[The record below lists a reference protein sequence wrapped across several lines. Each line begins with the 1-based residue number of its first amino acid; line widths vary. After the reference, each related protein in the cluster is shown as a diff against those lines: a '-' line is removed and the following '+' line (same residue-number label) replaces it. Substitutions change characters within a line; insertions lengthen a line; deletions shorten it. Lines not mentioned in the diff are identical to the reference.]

1 MNNRSVTDTHRHKR
15 YRSTGLFLAG
25 IAILLFLMPAIVSA
39 GTITA
44 TTSFTPAQAG
54 RTWMDVGGVWNGA
67 ANVTATTGDTFSL
80 TLSNAGTI
88 SYDMLVL
95 VNLPVNFNYVP
106 GTAAVSGNASCT
118 TVPTVAASQVA
129 DILNFNL
136 GPVVGLVGYD
146 MPVGCALTFT
156 YGLTVAAPKTDGTY
170 LVIPSWQGATADGV
184 PRNLSPIQPSGTT
197 TQSVLIQNG
206 ATIITKNQNPA
217 GVPKTVGDPV
227 NWDVVVVNT
236 GLGGLFNV
244 DIDES
249 AINPGAA
256 LTLTGMAV
264 TAPALPVASSP
275 AAAIRRLPY
284 LAPGVSYVATVNSTV
299 TACTNIDNTVTTTD
313 ITGGTTKN
321 TSGHVALDLKEPA
334 VTATIPAVTVPY
346 SGTAAVTIPVQ
357 NTGAGPAASIT
368 LESDF
373 PSRNLTVSGVGA
385 GWSYNAGSGLFT
397 YSAGNLASGATS
409 NLTFNL
415 AATNICTFSSQT
427 IQWTTNFKNVCNTT
441 NYAVPTQFSTVNAPA
456 TAPTVTLNK
465 TTPSNRVVA
474 GQSSSY
480 TITLN
485 ATNKGNIT
493 TDPFSVTDTLPAGI
507 TGISLTVPGGTST
520 TCSGSCS
527 GGDTITWS
535 VPQATALPV
544 NLVVNFTVPLTSPC
558 LGGTIISNSASVSAT
573 STQSCSLSTTSP
585 TASILLQNNPVGFVT
600 QLFDVTAAS
609 FETGN
614 HDAGTLGIRDA
625 GEGAFIPFYAS
636 YTFSGAPTPYAGTW
650 AGSTYYDNFGTLP
663 DMNLNSGLLTVSLD
677 GAGAIPFPNA
687 NANITCGSGTVA
699 GNNCKGGITIKLD
712 DLAGAGYFN
721 DANVAGHTLRIDYST
736 TASDQDLPLPG
747 VTRAVTELVTL
758 QVFNGGAG
766 GCGPVNPTYTQGAFY
781 SISRAVPAPTL
792 SAFHLDATPAP
803 IIDVCE
809 PLNFTLN
816 VGNGT
821 AYNPSNILA
830 TILNN
835 ASNYNYVDPP
845 TPTYG
850 GLFNAGNIIYTPN
863 AGVNPTF
870 ALNPASTTLS
880 ASGAITF
887 RGNRKASSGVS
898 PTSLSARID
907 YDDSQYNS
915 SGARDFSP
923 TGVAPGVTASWTPMF
938 VRSGNITVLATPQ
951 NFTITSNKATWD
963 VYVTNGGNGVA
974 YNAQLSNTV
983 GNTLA
988 PYGMSPNTTATDAA
1002 NAATTCL
1009 PNLNCN
1015 VSVAGQVMNWNL
1027 GDIPPGATKKIS
1039 VVVDVTG
1046 GICTIAMPANSI
1058 VARWGCGGVWQQTQ
1072 TSNSPSFTL
1081 PSGQMQVVHDSTA
1094 SVCKLCENGTDQIVV
1109 RNTGS
1114 AHIYNTTA
1122 SEVLNPATTG
1132 IDIISGTV
1140 EYQTVGS
1147 SGISLWIAG
1156 GNPSG
1161 AGTGASPYQWTS
1173 AQIPPLADLAPVGE
1187 SGIYEVRIRFS
1198 LSSSNLTSSAFP
1210 VLTASAAGSIAC
1222 GTAVS
1227 SPGTPFSIP
1236 VQKPDITVT
1245 KTGINRTVVGGA
1257 VGSGVFT
1264 DTTYAGNGDI
1274 VEWKVS
1280 VQNTNAVVPTHY
1292 TRFADIFTANNATLR
1307 QLVQNDNG
1315 DVNGV
1320 ISSNSGFL
1328 INPIPPS
1335 TTRTFYIQETVGNAC
1350 IASNNTAD
1358 VTWGCTAAVDAQGR
1372 NALINPPSVAAKNLD
1387 PSGLNMT
1394 PAFGTFVAGVPAT
1407 QTITSLPGGRAS
1419 IDVRVTN
1426 SGGTA
1431 TGLTLT
1437 DTFPAGMQLD
1447 ASVAP
1452 VFIAGSTGVEP
1463 AAGGT
1468 CPVTVPAACITGVTT
1483 GGTATV
1489 PIFTLNGS
1497 LRNGATAI
1505 LRYYVL
1511 PTVYDTTAAT
1521 TFPALVTNEPN
1532 PALDPNPP
1540 ATANNRVDLSYI
1552 NSCSGLP
1559 STLTNLTS
1567 INLLTPDLDIV
1578 TLGTPN
1584 QVVNSAVVNFTF
1596 TIRNNG
1602 DALSV
1607 ADQITFQLQN
1617 TLPGPPLL
1625 LGGGWTVNFVRVTTP
1640 GTGGI
1645 LNANCAQIGG
1655 VYTCT
1660 PAQIGTLRSGLI
1672 QQAIVTVNVTPLD
1685 NGLPLTMPGMV
1696 TGALFNQSNVATG
1709 NNYSL
1714 DQARYRVIGFNT
1726 SKVQQATSEA
1736 TTINP
1741 DVAIGEEVTY
1751 RLRARWF
1758 GGIPGENL
1766 TLVTVR
1772 DTTYDPGP
1780 TAPGRFGYVSSAP
1793 TGSNTVTINSTTPT
1807 FLAGATPVRGARVDF
1822 GIADISTGSGTFEVD
1837 MITRVMN
1844 NALNTSGSLLPNNL
1858 GESFTY
1864 LGQIFRSNSVNDG
1877 FAGGT
1882 AFAALHAV
1890 PAAQP
1895 RVQRPIVT
1903 VDKQVRNVT
1912 TGSPFGKGGGG
1923 NGSDIF
1929 EFRVVLANTGTAPA
1943 FDLSLV
1949 DNLHA
1954 KLVMID
1960 GAADAVDNDGDL
1972 TTDGGD
1978 LEGTY
1983 VTGAGGSVIFNEANT
1998 VMPTAGRKFTQL
2010 NTGQSITLLF
2020 RATGDVLTL
2029 VGGEILPNTATVTYS
2044 TLLGLSGG
2052 QTAPIGTAGAADG
2065 EAILSASDTINI
2077 NISRVSGYVYN
2088 DLNHNGTHEGAEGYT
2103 GLPVIA
2109 GPLATLHVKLIAN
2122 AALPGG
2128 PATAVATVNPVTGE
2142 YSFGT
2147 VAPGDY
2153 TVIVDDNINLADVTP
2168 YIPPNW
2174 FGTETPTQSRSFSLP
2189 LGGAAT
2195 QLNFG
2200 FYQGIK
2206 VSGVVFNDNGV
2217 GCGVPGPPP
2226 TCANNG
2232 IQDGTEQGIAKVT
2245 VKATDGGVTTYDT
2258 TVTDATG
2265 SYTLW
2270 LPSTATTTEIVETNL
2285 GNYISISGSAGTT
2298 AGGPGGIYTR
2308 TTDRTSF
2315 TASAGSTYSGVN
2327 FADVL
2332 GSEFLTDGSQSGL
2345 AGAVLYY
2352 PHTFT
2357 PHSGGSVLFTT
2368 TAVASPAVSGWN
2380 EIILQDT
2387 NCNGIIDAAEPQI
2400 TAAINVSSGQTI
2412 CILIKEFIPGGA
2424 PTGAENKV
2432 TVTAAFTYTN
2442 APAPVP
2448 VSSMTHT
2455 DVTTVGAVKGAGLTL
2470 VKSVDKASAL
2480 PGDTLIYTITYSN
2493 SGIGPLSNIVI
2504 NDTVPIYT
2512 TLVTNCC
2519 VNPTTVC
2526 LGTPVTPWP
2535 QNITACAPAS
2545 TVPAVSWTLT
2555 GTLAPGN
2562 TGQVKFSV
2570 QIQP

>member
-1 MNNRSVTDTHRHKR
+1 MSVL
-15 YRSTGLFLAG
+15 SGIVLLLLLPGAVCAG
-25 IAILLFLMPAIVSA
+25 N
-39 GTITA
+39 ITS

-54 RTWMDVGGVWNGA
+54 RSWMDVGGVWNGA
-67 ANVTATTGDTFSL
+67 AVVPADTFTL
-80 TLSNAGTI
+80 TLSNAASI

-95 VNLPVNFNYVP
+95 VNLPANFNYVP
-106 GTAAVSGNASCT
+106 GTASVSGNASCT

-156 YGLTVAAPKTDGTY
+156 YGLTVASPKTDGTY
-170 LVIPSWQGATADGV
+170 LVIPAWQGAVVDGGV
-184 PRNLSPIQPSGTT
+184 RNLSPIQPSGNT
-197 TQSVLIQNG
+197 TQSVLVQNG

-217 GVPKTVGDPV
+217 GVPKTVGDAV
-227 NWDVVVVNT
+227 NWDVAVVNT
-236 GLGGLFNV
+236 ALGGLFDV
-244 DIDES
+244 DINES

-264 TAPALPVASSP
+264 TAPALPTASSP
-275 AAAIRRLPY
+275 SAAVRRLPY
-284 LAPGVSYVATVNSTV
+284 LAPGVTYSATVNSTV

-313 ITGGTTKN
+313 TTGGTAKN
-321 TSGHVALDLKEPA
+321 TSGHVALELKEPA
-334 VTATIPAVTVPY
+334 ISVTVPPITVPY
-346 SGTAAVTIPVQ
+346 GGSAPVSIPVQ
-357 NTGAGPAASIT
+357 NTGAGPASALT
-368 LESDF
+368 LHTDL
-373 PSRNLTVSGVGA
+373 PSHNLTVSAVAGGWTYSGVTGI
-385 GWSYNAGSGLFT
+385 FT
-397 YSAGNLASGATS
+397 YTAGNLASGATS
-409 NLTFNL
+409 TLSFNL
-415 AATNICTFSSQT
+415 AATSVCTFSSQT
-427 IQWTTNFKNVCNTT
+427 IQWTPYFNNVCNTT
-441 NYAVPTQFSTVNAPA
+441 NYAVPIQFSTVSPDPA
-456 TAPTVTLNK
+456 VPTVTLNK
-465 TTPSNRVVA
+465 TTPSNRVIA

-480 TITLN
+480 TLSLS
-485 ATNKGNIT
+485 ATNLANIST
-493 TDPFSVTDTLPAGI
+493 NPLVVTDVLPAGI
-507 TGISLTVPGGTST
+507 TLVNLTIPPGTTATCPGG
-520 TCSGSCS
+520 CD
-527 GGDTITWS
+527 GGKTITWT
-535 VPQATALPV
+535 VTKAQLPV
-544 NLVVNFTVPLTSPC
+544 PDLVVGFTVPAGSPC
-558 LGGTIISNSASVSAT
+558 LGGTTINNSSSVVAS
-573 STQSCSLSTTSP
+573 STQACSLTTTSP
-585 TASILLQNNPVGFVT
+585 TASILLENNPTSVS
-600 QLFDVTAAS
+600 QLFDLDSSVTAATN

-614 HDAGTLGIRDA
+614 VDAAPLGVRNA
-625 GEGAFIPFYAS
+625 GEGEFIPFKAS
-636 YTFSGAPTPYAGTW
+636 YSFIGGSATWSGSNYK
-650 AGSTYYDNFGTLP
+650 DNFAGLVNNVTLVSST
-663 DMNLNSGLLTVSLD
+663 LEVSINSGGSW
-677 GAGAIPFPNA
+677 IPLPNINFPASNF
-687 NANITCGSGTVA
+687 TCGSGGIATNNCAGGLTINLDPLNGVAFFNNDAVA
-699 GNNCKGGITIKLD
+699 G
-712 DLAGAGYFN
+712 
-721 DANVAGHTLRIDYST
+721 T
-736 TASDQDLPLPG
+736 TVQFRYRLSASDQALPLPG
-747 VTRAVTELVTL
+747 TSRSLTELVTL
-758 QVFNGGAG
+758 HLNGASS
-766 GCGPVNPTYTQGAFY
+766 GCGSTDYTQGAFY
-781 SISRAVPAPTL
+781 SISRAVPVPTL
-792 SAFHLDATPAP
+792 SATHVSDGTTASV
-803 IIDVCE
+803 IDICE

-821 AYNPSNILA
+821 AFNPSNILA
-830 TILNN
+830 TILNST
-835 ASNYNYVDPP
+835 SNYTYADPP
-845 TPTYG
+845 VPTYS
-850 GLFNAGNIIYTPN
+850 GLFTAGNIVYTPN
-863 AGVNPTF
+863 AGIDPTF
-870 ALNPASTTLS
+870 ALNPAMTTLS

-887 RGNRKASSGVS
+887 RGYRKASSGVS
-898 PTSLSARID
+898 PTSLTARID
-907 YDDSQYNS
+907 YDDTQYNS
-915 SGARDFSP
+915 TGARDFSP
-923 TGVAPGVTASWTPMF
+923 TGVAPGVTAGWTPMF
-938 VRSGNITVLATPQ
+938 VRSGNITVLTTPQ

-974 YNAQLSNTV
+974 YNAQLSNIV
-983 GNTLA
+983 GNASA
-988 PYGMSPNTTATDAA
+988 PYGMSPNAAATDAA
-1002 NAATTCL
+1002 NAATSCL

-1015 VSVAGQVMNWNL
+1015 VSVVGQVMNWTL
-1027 GDIPPGATKKIS
+1027 GDIPPGATKKIT
-1039 VVVDVTG
+1039 VVVDVTA

-1058 VARWGCGGVWQQTQ
+1058 TARWGCGGVWQQTQ

-1081 PSGQMQVVHDSTA
+1081 PTGQIQVVHDSTA
-1094 SVCKLCENGTDQIVV
+1094 SVCKLCENGTDQVVV

-1114 AHIYNTTA
+1114 AHIYNTIA
-1122 SEVLNPATTG
+1122 SEVLNTATTG
-1132 IDIISGTV
+1132 IDIITGTV

-1147 SGISLWIAG
+1147 SGTSLWIAG
-1156 GNPSG
+1156 GNPTG
-1161 AGTGASPYQWTS
+1161 AGTGASPYQWSS
-1173 AQIPPLADLAPVGE
+1173 AQIPPLADLVPVGE
-1187 SGIYEVRIRFS
+1187 VGVYEVRVRFS
-1198 LSSSNLTSSAFP
+1198 LSSTNLTSSVLP
-1210 VLTASAAGSIAC
+1210 TLTASASGIIAC

-1227 SPGTPFSIP
+1227 SPGTPFSVP
-1236 VQKPDITVT
+1236 VQKPDISVN
-1245 KTGINRTVVGGA
+1245 KTGINRTVAGGA
-1257 VGSGVFT
+1257 IGSGAFS
-1264 DTTYAGNGDI
+1264 DTTFAGNGDI
-1274 VEWKVS
+1274 VEWKIT
-1280 VQNTNAVVPTHY
+1280 VQNANTVVPTHN

-1315 DVNGV
+1315 DANGV
-1320 ISSNSGFL
+1320 ISSDSGLL
-1328 INPIPPS
+1328 ISPIPPS

-1350 IASNNTAD
+1350 ISSNNTAD
-1358 VTWGCTAAVDAQGR
+1358 VTWGCTAAVDAKGR
-1372 NALINPPSVAAKNLD
+1372 NALINPPTVVAKNLD
-1387 PSGLNMT
+1387 PSALNMT
-1394 PAFGTFVAGVPAT
+1394 PAFGAFAAAGT

-1426 SGGTA
+1426 TGGTA
-1431 TGLTLT
+1431 AGLFLT

-1452 VFIAGSTGVEP
+1452 AFIAGSTGVAP

-1468 CPVTVPAACITGVTT
+1468 CPVTVPASCVTGVTT

-1489 PIFTLNGS
+1489 PIFTLNGF

-1505 LRYYVL
+1505 LRYFVL

-1540 ATANNRVDLSYI
+1540 ATANNKVDLSYI

-1559 STLTNLTS
+1559 STLTNLT
-1567 INLLTPDLDIV
+1567 NLDLLTPDLDLV

-1584 QVVNSAVVNFTF
+1584 QVVNTLPVNFTF

-1617 TLPGPPLL
+1617 ALPGPPLL
-1625 LGGGWTVNFVRVTTP
+1625 LGGGWSVNTVRVTTP

-1645 LNANCAQIGG
+1645 LNANCIQIGG

-1696 TGALFNQSNVATG
+1696 TGALFDQNNAATG

-1726 SKVQQATSEA
+1726 TKTQLATSEA
-1736 TTINP
+1736 FTVNP

-1766 TLVTVR
+1766 TAVTVR

-1807 FLAGATPVRGARVDF
+1807 LLAGATAVRGARVDF
-1822 GIADISTGSGTFEVD
+1822 GIADITTGSGTFEVD

-1844 NALNTSGSLLPNNL
+1844 DPLNTSGSLLPNNL

-1864 LGQIFRSNSVNDG
+1864 LGQIFRSNSANDG

-1912 TGSPFGKGGGG
+1912 TGSPFGHGGGG

-1929 EFRVVLANTGTAPA
+1929 EFRVVLANSGSAPA

-1960 GAADAVDNDGDL
+1960 GAGDGVDNDGDG
-1972 TTDGGD
+1972 TTDSGD

-1998 VMPTAGRKFTQL
+1998 AMPTAGRKFAQL
-2010 NTGQSITLLF
+2010 DPTKSITLLF

-2044 TLLGLSGG
+2044 TLPGASGN
-2052 QTAPIGTAGAADG
+2052 QTAPIGVAGAADG
-2065 EAILSASDTINI
+2065 EAILNASDTINI

-2088 DLNHNGTHEGAEGYT
+2088 DLNHNATHEGAEGYT

-2109 GPLATLHVKLIAN
+2109 GPLATLHVKLIDTTS
-2122 AALPGG
+2122 PGS
-2128 PATAVATVNPVTGE
+2128 AIAVATVDPATGA

-2147 VAPGDY
+2147 VPPGNY
-2153 TVIVDDNINLADVTP
+2153 TVIVDDNITLTDITP
-2168 YIPPNW
+2168 FIPANW

-2195 QLNFG
+2195 ELNFG

-2206 VSGVVFNDNGV
+2206 VSGVVFNDNGI
-2217 GCGVPGPPP
+2217 GCGIPGPPP
-2226 TCANNG
+2226 TCANNATL
-2232 IQDGTEQGIAKVT
+2232 DGSEQGIAKVT
-2245 VKATDGGVTTYDT
+2245 VKATNGGATTYDT
-2258 TVTDATG
+2258 TTTDATG
-2265 SYTLW
+2265 AYTLW
-2270 LPSTATTTEIVETNL
+2270 LPSIATTTEIVETNP
-2285 GNYISISGSAGTT
+2285 GNYISTGGSPGTT
-2298 AGGPGGIYTR
+2298 AGGPGGVYTR
-2308 TTDRTSF
+2308 ATDRTSF
-2315 TASAGSTYSGVN
+2315 TASAGSTYTGVN

-2332 GSEFLTDGSQSGL
+2332 GSEFLTDGTQSGM

-2357 PHSGGSVLFTT
+2357 PHSGGSVQFTAT
-2368 TAVASPAVSGWN
+2368 STASPAVTGWN
-2380 EIILQDT
+2380 EMIFQDS

-2424 PTGAENKV
+2424 PTGAENKI

-2442 APAPVP
+2442 APAPMP
-2448 VSSMTHT
+2448 VTSMTHT
-2455 DVTTVGAVKGAGLTL
+2455 DVTTVGAAKGAGLTL
-2470 VKSVDKASAL
+2470 VKSVDKTAAL
-2480 PGDTLIYTITYSN
+2480 PGDTLIYTITYGN
-2493 SGIGPLSNIVI
+2493 NGLGNLSNIVI
-2504 NDTVPIYT
+2504 NDTVPTYT
-2512 TLVTNCC
+2512 NLLSNCC
-2519 VNPTTVC
+2519 VNPGSVC

-2535 QNITACAPAS
+2535 LNISACTPAFS
-2545 TVPAVSWTLT
+2545 GNAVSWALI